1 MKTAVAYYSLGGTTR
16 SYARAEAKAR
26 NADLIELTPK
36 TPYNRFTAFV
46 RGCLEAVKQKA
57 VALDGM
63 PLFVGYDR
71 VVLMAPVW
79 AGYPAPPFNSAVEL
93 LPPGTEVEVIL
104 VSGSGNSEKR
114 RCVCRSKNA
123 AVRSRRSVTSGP
135 ADERKGYAM
144 KGYTYVLRCAD
155 DTLYCGWTNDLT
167 ARLAAHNSGKGAK
180 YTRGRGPVT
189 LVYSEMFDTQS
200 EAMQR
205 EAAIKKLTRP
215 QKQALIDSQNGGEL
229 LTVYDAD
236 GRACGERPRAVVH
249 AQGLSHHVCH
259 LWVVGER
266 NGVCGLWLQQRQF
279 DRPLFPGGFDL
290 TSTGHIDPGET
301 PLTGVL
307 REAREESGLQLTA
320 ADLIDGGS
328 YRQRYSR
335 GEVGFDDELAY
346 TFLAR
351 IDGIPPFRPGPEV
364 AEMLF
369 VPLADFAAAQE
380 QGASLTGLTPDGR
393 TMEMQNESLCCLH
406 TEEWQGA
413 KPRIEAL
420 FD

>member
-1 MKTAVAYYSLGGTTR
+1 
-16 SYARAEAKAR
+16 
-26 NADLIELTPK
+26 
-36 TPYNRFTAFV
+36 
-46 RGCLEAVKQKA
+46 
-57 VALDGM
+57 
-63 PLFVGYDR
+63 
-71 VVLMAPVW
+71 
-79 AGYPAPPFNSAVEL
+79 
-93 LPPGTEVEVIL
+93 
-104 VSGSGNSEKR
+104 
-114 RCVCRSKNA
+114 
-123 AVRSRRSVTSGP
+123 
-135 ADERKGYAM
+135 M

-307 REAREESGLQLTA
+307 REAREEG
-320 ADLIDGGS
+320 
-328 YRQRYSR
+328 
-335 GEVGFDDELAY
+335 GFDDELAY

-351 IDGIPPFRPGPEV
+351 IDDIPPFRPGPEV

-393 TMEMQNESLCCLH
+393 TMEMPNESLCCLH